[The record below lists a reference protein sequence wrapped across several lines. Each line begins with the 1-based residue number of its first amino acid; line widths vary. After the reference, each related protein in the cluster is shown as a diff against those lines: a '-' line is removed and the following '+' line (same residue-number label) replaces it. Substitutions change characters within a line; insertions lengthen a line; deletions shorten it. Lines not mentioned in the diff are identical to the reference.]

1 RNNATLVSYWP
12 FNGNATATRGTSGS
26 LVNAVGT
33 TADRNGVAGG
43 ALAFNGVNTYV
54 SVTGGGG
61 LNAAVAG
68 TISMWV
74 KWSGVQDADCC
85 GTFGAVLARQGN
97 GLFSDNIIALNS
109 SSPDTARV
117 VWRQSGGPAPT
128 LITGTS
134 IIGTTWHHI
143 VVTFANSGS
152 TLYIDGVVQ
161 GTAVGAGMNNNSGV
175 PLSIGAWAFDGG
187 GFANASIDDVA
198 IWDQPLT
205 ASQVADLAAQIKT
218 PLDFSTPQSA
228 VYFAGD

>member
-26 LVNAVGT
+26 LMNAVGT

-68 TISMWV
+68 TISLWV
-74 KWSGVQDADCC
+74 KWTGTQDADCC

-97 GLFSDNIIALNS
+97 GLFSDDIIALNAS
-109 SSPDTARV
+109 TPAGARV
-117 VWRQSGGPAPT
+117 VWRQSGGPAPV
-128 LITGTS
+128 LITGT
-134 IIGTTWHHI
+134 TFVNTNWHHI
-143 VVTFANSGS
+143 AVTFAPGGS
-152 TLYIDGVVQ
+152 TLYVDGVAQ
-161 GTAVGAGMNNNSGV
+161 GTAGGSGMNNNSSI
-175 PLSIGAWAFDGG
+175 PLSIGAWAGDGA
-187 GFANASIDDVA
+187 GFSTSSMDDVA

-205 ASQVADLAAQIKT
+205 SAQIAQ
-218 PLDFSTPQSA
+218 L
-228 VYFAGD
+228 